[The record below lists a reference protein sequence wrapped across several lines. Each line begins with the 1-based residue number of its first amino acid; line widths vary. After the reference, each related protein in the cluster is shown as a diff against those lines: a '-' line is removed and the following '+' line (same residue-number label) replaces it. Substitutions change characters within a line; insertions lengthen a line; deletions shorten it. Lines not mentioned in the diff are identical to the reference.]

1 MGNILFIGDTHFS
14 NRIPISRKDDYP
26 NTLIS
31 KLRSVSTLIKDNDV
45 SDVIFLGD
53 LFNTKGLDLSY
64 FTRVLKEFLNIK
76 MLSGV
81 NFYTV
86 VGNHD
91 LLYRNRELLDA
102 SPISMLRLVGA
113 FEDVEE
119 AVIQGFTFRFCDFT
133 TDVNNIPKASTKN
146 EFFIGHYFFEDGFS
160 DTEHTLTLDL
170 CKSLGY
176 KYYVLGHDH
185 TPYEPLVRSDFS
197 VYRPGSF
204 SRGTSQTSQ
213 LHRESV
219 DVLVFNTS
227 TSKFSSLVIPD
238 VLGIKDVF
246 KEQVLL
252 NKVLDTSLQSLDVDF
267 TDFLDNFKFDSSQ
280 SILETLQEM
289 ELSEDVYELL
299 LKYLRLGGL
308 IS

>member
-1 MGNILFIGDTHFS
+1 MGNILFVGDTHFS
-14 NRIPISRKDDYP
+14 NKIPISRKDDYP

-31 KLRSVSTLIKDNDV
+31 KLRSLGTLVKDNGV

-76 MLSGV
+76 MMTGV

-113 FEDVEE
+113 FEDVVETT
-119 AVIQGFTFRFCDFT
+119 IQGFTFRFCDFT
-133 TDVNNIPKASTKN
+133 TSVDDIPKASSKN
-146 EFFIGHYFFEDGFS
+146 EFLIGHYFFEDGF
-160 DTEHTLTLDL
+160 DDKEHTLTCDL
-170 CKSLGY
+170 CESLGY

-185 TPYEPLVRSDFS
+185 TPYDPLVKSKFS

-204 SRGTSQTSQ
+204 SRGTSQTAQ
-213 LHRESV
+213 VHRESIN
-219 DVLVFNTS
+219 VLLFNTA
-227 TSKFSSLVIPD
+227 TSKFSLLDIPD
-238 VLGIKDVF
+238 VLSIKDVF

-267 TDFLDNFKFDSSQ
+267 SDFLDNFKFDSSD
-280 SILETLQEM
+280 SILETLQDM
-289 ELSEDVYELL
+289 NLSEDVYELL